1 MKINHEEIHIIEDLL
16 IPLAAIAI
24 AELGDKT
31 QLSVLLLSSKTDKHF
46 QLLAG
51 VMLAFLIVDGVAIF
65 AGSWIT
71 TLVPMIYLKII
82 SGSIFILFGLLMLF
96 NSKEEEEAKAKYK
109 NVFLSGFLLI
119 MLTEWGDKTQIA
131 AALFAINFNPIL
143 VLIGTISALAVL
155 STIAVFFG
163 KIISKKI
170 DKKLIT
176 KVAAV
181 IFVIMGIAV
190 LII

>member
-1 MKINHEEIHIIEDLL
+1 
-16 IPLAAIAI
+16 
-24 AELGDKT
+24 
-31 QLSVLLLSSKTDKHF
+31 
-46 QLLAG
+46 
-51 VMLAFLIVDGVAIF
+51 MLAFLIVDGVAIF

-71 TLVPMIYLKII
+71 TLVPMIYLKIA
-82 SGSIFILFGLLMLF
+82 SGTIFILFGLLMLF
-96 NSKEEEEAKAKYK
+96 KSKEEEEAKAKCK

-119 MLTEWGDKTQIA
+119 LLTEWGDKTQIA

-163 KIISKKI
+163 KIISQKI
-170 DKKLIT
+170 EKKLIT

>member
-1 MKINHEEIHIIEDLL
+1 M
-16 IPLAAIAI
+16 IPLAAIAV

-31 QLSVLLLSSKTDKHF
+31 QLSVLLLSSKTDKHL
-46 QLLAG
+46 QLLVG
-51 VMLAFLIVDGVAIF
+51 VMLAFLIVDGVAVL

-71 TLVPMIYLKII
+71 NVIPMFYLKII
-82 SGSIFILFGLLMLF
+82 SGLVFILFGLFMLL
-96 NSKEEEEAKAKYK
+96 NNKEEEEAKSKYK

-131 AALFAINFNPIL
+131 AALFAINFNPVM
-143 VLIGTISALAVL
+143 VLIGTMIALAIL

-163 KIISKKI
+163 KIISKKL

-181 IFVIMGIAV
+181 IFIVMGILVFV
-190 LII
+190 L